1 VGQGSRAAAAKE
13 APMIYRD
20 DHDVDVDAL
29 VALRAACEFAAKDR
43 AFVAAQIA
51 GARWV
56 VHAYDGARLV
66 GFSRALSDGV
76 SSAYLSSVMVDP
88 GYRRRGIGREMMSR
102 LVAGRDDI
110 KFVLHARAGAAEFY
124 AAVGFA
130 PATDMMVRDR
140 RR

>member
-1 VGQGSRAAAAKE
+1 MAIR
-13 APMIYRD
+13 YRS
-20 DHDVDVDAL
+20 DHEVDPATL
-29 VALRAACEFAAKDR
+29 VALRAACEFAAKDPD
-43 AFVAAQIA
+43 FVAAQIA

-56 VHAYDGARLV
+56 VHAYDDARLV
-66 GFSRALSDGV
+66 GFARALSDGV
-76 SSAYLSSVMVDP
+76 SSADLSSVMVDP
-88 GYRRRGIGREMMSR
+88 GYRRRGIGRAMIER

-110 KFVLHARAGAAEFY
+110 KFVLHSRAGAAEFY